1 MTLIKIFPDSAKDAP
16 LKSPVSIGI
25 DLGTTYS
32 LMATVDAKNVNFE
45 KSNHIPVQFVR
56 ILQHSPFPYDQ
67 TIEDE
72 KIASI
77 IALYDNKP
85 YVGNNLYHLKGHTE
99 FKYKENI
106 FYHWKVEM
114 GVDHHPL
121 YPNAASEKLDMPFKI
136 AGSLLNYMRRH
147 YTHGEDYTLDNT
159 IITVPASFQA
169 NQRKDTLKA
178 AAMAKINISEAMLLD
193 EPNAAF
199 LGYFNRLA
207 DAEKTRWASE
217 VRNKNVLV
225 VDFGGGTLDLS
236 ILNVDFRADSGITIS
251 NKAIS
256 RYNDL
261 GGQDIDLLI
270 AEEYLLP
277 IVEPL
282 IPDFDSLQI
291 TDIKQVIIP
300 QLTVIA
306 EDLKVQVC
314 NAMSLKAGSG
324 DINRLT
330 LESIIGQRSHNV
342 ISFKNDEIDLSDI
355 SITAEKFKELFTK
368 FFRGKSYS
376 FKYFDKTI
384 TTVSTSI
391 SEIVEKADETLDN
404 VDYVLL
410 VGGSSFNPLLGAMVQ
425 QKMANAKLLISSEPD
440 KLVAEGA
447 AVYSFFLNQ
456 YGVSLISPITSDNLG
471 VRLRGNRFFSIIEK
485 GKSLPQKVDIPAFKL
500 QTNLLNEVIVPVC
513 INGAD
518 FPIGEIRCALK
529 KIYSIDTTIK
539 IEAEITKDKVFRM
552 QVFAD
557 DELIGNADF
566 ENPFAIGKLTE
577 EQLKAYQTQSAL
589 NKARQANNKAE
600 ERRLLYELIQK
611 HYDANNDLGG
621 LECTELFI
629 RRFSDQDVHVWN
641 YMHIFNSGLGR
652 QKASKKALDRAIE
665 LLPENETL
673 HYNYSV
679 MLEKTDEEEAI
690 AYLED
695 LPEHLKQKRD
705 IRFKITLL
713 KNDRVEAKKITE
725 EYKKTPQR
733 YTEFQRR
740 VLLKDIFKI
749 LNEPYAYV
757 DPKTMRRKDD
767 ESKYLDINDLPF

>member
-1 MTLIKIFPDSAKDAP
+1 MTLIKIFPDNNKDVP
-16 LKSPVSIGI
+16 IDSPISIGI

-32 LMATVDAKNVNFE
+32 LMATVDAQYVDFE
-45 KSNHIPVQFVR
+45 KSNQIPVQFVR
-56 ILQHSPFPYDQ
+56 LPQYSPFPYDQ

-77 IALYDNKP
+77 IALYDGKP
-85 YVGNNLYHLKGHTE
+85 YVGNNLYHLKGHPE
-99 FKYKENI
+99 FKYKQNI

-114 GVDHHPL
+114 GVDHHSL
-121 YPNAASEKLDMPFKI
+121 YPNAVSEKLDMPYKI
-136 AGSLLNYMRRH
+136 AGSILNYMRRN
-147 YTHGEDYTLDNT
+147 YTHGQDYELDNT

-178 AAMAKINISEAMLLD
+178 ADMAKINTSETMLLD

-207 DAEKTRWASE
+207 DSEKNRWAAE

-236 ILNVDFRADSGITIS
+236 LLNVDFRVDAGITIS

-277 IVEPL
+277 LVEPL
-282 IPDFDSLQI
+282 IPNFDRLQL
-291 TDIKQVIIP
+291 TDIKQDIIP

-306 EDLKVQVC
+306 EDLKMLVC
-314 NAMSLKAGSG
+314 DAMSLKAGNG
-324 DINRLT
+324 DVAKLD
-330 LESIIGQRSHNV
+330 LASIEVERDASV
-342 ISFKNDEIDLSDI
+342 LLFKNEEIALGSISLS
-355 SITAEKFKELFTK
+355 AMKFQELFTK

-391 SEIVEKADETLDN
+391 SEIVEKADETLDA

-410 VGGSSFNPLLGAMVQ
+410 VGGSSFNPLLGSMIQEKMV
-425 QKMANAKLLISSEPD
+425 NACLLVSSEPD

-447 AVYSFFLNQ
+447 AVYSFFMNQ

-471 VRLRGNRFFSIIEK
+471 VRLKGNRFYPIIEK
-485 GKSLPQKVDIPAFKL
+485 GKSLPQKVNIPDFKL
-500 QTNLLNEVIVPVC
+500 QTNMMNEVVVPVC
-513 INGAD
+513 INGSD

-539 IEAEITKDKVFRM
+539 IEAEITKDKVFSI
-552 QVFAD
+552 QVFAEE
-557 DELIGNADF
+557 ELIGNAEF
-566 ENPFAIGKLTE
+566 ENPFSIGKLTL
-577 EQLKAYQTQSAL
+577 EQLAAYRTQSDL

-600 ERRLLYELIQK
+600 ERRLLRDLISK
-611 HYDANNDLGG
+611 HFDANNNLGG

-629 RRFSDQDVHVWN
+629 KRFNDQDKWIWN
-641 YMHIFNSGLGR
+641 VNYIFNSALGR
-652 QKASKKALDRAIE
+652 QKAAKEALERGLE
-665 LLPENETL
+665 LAPEDKTL
-673 HYNYSV
+673 HYNYAV
-679 MLEKTDEEEAI
+679 FLQKTDKNDALTYLEK
-690 AYLED
+690 
-695 LPEHLKQKRD
+695 LPQQIKQDRD
-705 IRFKITLL
+705 IRCKISIL
-713 KNDRVEAKKITE
+713 KGDQNLAKE
-725 EYKKTPQR
+725 LVDEYKSAPNSFTDFSKKN
-733 YTEFQRR
+733 
-740 VLLKDIFKI
+740 LLRQVFGII
-749 LNEPYAYV
+749 NEPFAYV
-757 DPKTMRRKDD
+757 DPKSIGGQND
-767 ESKYLDINDLPF
+767 ESKYLDQRDLPF